1 MKRRTI
7 LTLTFLAILALA
19 ATGCAKLQA
28 RDNLNKGV
36 RAFRDAHYE
45 NAVKYFQE
53 AVQLDPDLTTAEIYL
68 ATAYAQQ
75 YVPGGRGE
83 DNEKNAQMAIKTF
96 ENVLN
101 RDPNNVNAVAG
112 LASIYYNLGQN
123 DTKQLQKSKDFY
135 TKYAQLDSTNPIPYY
150 TIGVLDWLVVYDKN
164 NTLSTDDQLKVID
177 EGLGNIDKALALN
190 PDYDDAMTY
199 KNLLY
204 RLKADRA
211 ASEDEKKKLIDLADE
226 WFNKGL
232 ETRKKNAEK
241 KKSIPVGNN

>member
-1 MKRRTI
+1 MKRRT
-7 LTLTFLAILALA
+7 TQMLTFLALLALA
-19 ATGCAKLQA
+19 ATSCAKLQA

-83 DNEKNAQMAIKTF
+83 DNEKNAQMAIQTF
-96 ENVLN
+96 ENVLK
-101 RDPNNVNAVAG
+101 REPNNVNAVAG

-123 DTKQLQKSKDFY
+123 DTKQLQKSKEFY

-164 NTLSTDDQLKVID
+164 NTLSTDEQLKVID
-177 EGLGNIDKALALN
+177 EGLGNIDRALALN

-211 ASEDEKKKLIDLADE
+211 VSEDEKKKMIDLADE

-241 KKSIPVGNN
+241 KKAIPVGNN

>member
-1 MKRRTI
+1 MI
-7 LTLTFLAILALA
+7 AYLAILALS
-19 ATGCAKLQA
+19 TTSSAKLQA
-28 RDNLNKGV
+28 HIGV

-45 NAVKYFQE
+45 NAVIYFQQ

-83 DNEKNAQMAIKTF
+83 ENKKNADMAISTF
-96 ENVLN
+96 ENVLK
-101 RDPNNVNAVAG
+101 RDANNVNAVAG
-112 LASIYYNLGQN
+112 LASIYYSLGQ
-123 DTKQLQKSKDFY
+123 DDKSQIEKSREYY
-135 TKYAQLDSTNPIPYY
+135 TKYAQLDPTNPIPLY
-150 TIGVLDWLVVYDKN
+150 TIGVLDWVVVFDKN
-164 NTLSTDDQLKVID
+164 NTAPKEDQLKTID
-177 EGLGNIDKALALN
+177 EGLGFLDKALALN

-204 RLKADRA
+204 RQKAERA
-211 ASEDEKKKLIDLADE
+211 DSEDEKKKLTDMADE

-241 KKSIPVGNN
+241 KKAVPVGNN

>member
-1 MKRRTI
+1 MRRTT
-7 LTLTFLAILALA
+7 LMLTFLAIMALA
-19 ATGCAKLQA
+19 ATSCAKLQA

-83 DNEKNAQMAIKTF
+83 DNEKNAQMAIQTF
-96 ENVLN
+96 ENVLR
-101 RDPNNVNAVAG
+101 RDPNNVNAIAG
-112 LASIYYNLGQN
+112 LASIHYNLGQN
-123 DTKQLQKSKDFY
+123 DTKQLQKSKEFY

-164 NTLSTDDQLKVID
+164 NTLAHDEQLKVID
-177 EGLGNIDKALALN
+177 EGLTNIDKALALN

>member
-1 MKRRTI
+1 MKRRT
-7 LTLTFLAILALA
+7 TLMFTFLALLALA
-19 ATGCAKLQA
+19 ATSCAKLQA

-83 DNEKNAQMAIKTF
+83 DNEKNAQMAIQTF
-96 ENVLN
+96 DNVLR
-101 RDPNNVNAVAG
+101 RDPNNVNAIAG

-123 DTKQLQKSKDFY
+123 DTKQLQKSKEFY

-164 NTLSTDDQLKVID
+164 STLAADEQQRVID
-177 EGLGNIDKALALN
+177 EGLVNIDKALALN

>member
-7 LTLTFLAILALA
+7 LTLTFLVILALA

-83 DNEKNAQMAIKTF
+83 DNEKNAQMAIQTF
-96 ENVLN
+96 DNVLK

-164 NTLSTDDQLKVID
+164 NTLSTDEQLKVID